1 MEETPAKYDCRGGA
15 GSLLLRMVSS
25 RPDAY
30 DGVPDREFV
39 SMPEL
44 PDVTVYVEAIE
55 ARLGGQPLSAY
66 AILSPFILRTVE
78 PPFIS

>member
-1 MEETPAKYDCRGGA
+1 MTAVAAREVVSCGWCPADPMPI
-15 GSLLLRMVSS
+15 LEF
-25 RPDAY
+25 
-30 DGVPDREFV
+30 PDREFV

>member
-1 MEETPAKYDCRGGA
+1 MPILEF
-15 GSLLLRMVSS
+15 
-25 RPDAY
+25 
-30 DGVPDREFV
+30 PDREFV

-55 ARLGGQPLSAY
+55 ARIGGQPLSAY